1 MPSSKEKQWDY
12 GIRAGVLTLWDWGG
26 MTAKEICEK
35 YGMPLRTFH
44 AIHNKALA
52 RGWGPGQPVLIAHVE
67 DGARSGRPKTKGDG
81 SGRPLEVKSMHPL
94 ARSRL
99 NDYVLVHGNSHE
111 RPPSFAYQNPDAD
124 VSRGSLTKYMNI
136 RDNITEYMLECR
148 RAFPPLSD

>member
-67 DGARSGRPKTKGDG
+67 DGARCGRPKTKGDG
-81 SGRPLEVKSMHPL
+81 SDRLLEGVASIDPV
-94 ARSRL
+94 SS
-99 NDYVLVHGNSHE
+99 DYVLVHGKSHE

-124 VSRGSLTKYMNI
+124 VS
-136 RDNITEYMLECR
+136 
-148 RAFPPLSD
+148 